1 MTKDGREEERDMHR
15 LMMMLLLSTRHSAT
29 LLTWFHSQSTV
40 L

>member
-1 MTKDGREEERDMHR
+1 MHR
-15 LMMMLLLSTRHSAT
+15 LMIMLLLSTRHSAT